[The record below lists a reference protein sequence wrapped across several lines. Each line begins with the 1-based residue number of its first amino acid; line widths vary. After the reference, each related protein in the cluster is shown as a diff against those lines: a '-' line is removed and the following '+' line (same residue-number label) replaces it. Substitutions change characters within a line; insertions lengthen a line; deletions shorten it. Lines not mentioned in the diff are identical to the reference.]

1 MLDFKIVKQKNGKKL
16 LKTSIYGKALL
27 TIPQLNKG
35 TAFTETER
43 LEFDLIGKLP
53 AHVETLEDQ
62 VKRAYQQ
69 YMGQEKEIQKNSYL
83 NYLLNVNQVLF
94 YKLIREYTTEML
106 PKIYTPVVGEA
117 VEQFSQ
123 RFVQS
128 RGLYIAYEDKDR
140 IDLILNNRSNSEIEI
155 IVVSD
160 GEGVLGIGD
169 QGAGAMA
176 IPVAKLMVYSAI
188 GGINPNATLPIML
201 DVGTNNQKLLHD
213 PMYLGWRHPR
223 VTGKEYEDFI
233 NKFIKAIKKHFPK
246 IFLQWED
253 FGSYNAYNNL
263 VKYRKTICSF
273 NDDIQGTGVV
283 TIAAILA
290 GLRHTKQSLVEQR
303 IIIFGAG
310 SAGMGVTESIYKA
323 MLTNGMSENA
333 AKKCFWLV
341 DRHGLITEYTSNITL
356 AQSAF
361 LRKKS
366 EIDHWPVINKANI
379 TLLEVVENVRPTI
392 LIGCS
397 TMYGAFTQE
406 VITAMAKY
414 VDRPIILPLSN
425 PTSKSEAHPADL
437 IAWTRGKALIATG
450 SPFPDVVWE
459 EQCFPIRQ
467 CNNYLVF
474 PGIGLGVIAVKAKE
488 VSEKMLWAASLTL
501 SQSTQSN
508 KSLLP
513 SLSDQLIQESAR
525 EIAVAVAKAAIAE
538 GLNQINISEAQV
550 EARIKEQIWKP
561 EYLPYQRI

>member
-1 MLDFKIVKQKNGKKL
+1 MLNFKIVTQKNGKKL
-16 LKTSIYGKALL
+16 LKTPIFGKALL
-27 TIPQLNKG
+27 AISQLNKG

-53 AHVETLEDQ
+53 ARVETLEEQ

-69 YMGQEKEIQKNSYL
+69 YMNHEKDIEKNSYL
-83 NYLLNVNQVLF
+83 NYILNVNQVLF
-94 YKLIREYTTEML
+94 YKLIREYTSEML

-123 RFVQS
+123 RFLQT
-128 RGLYIAYEDKDR
+128 RGLYITYEDQDR
-140 IDLILNNRSNSEIEI
+140 IDLILNNRSNSEIEL
-155 IVVSD
+155 IVVTD

-169 QGAGAMA
+169 QGTGGMA
-176 IPVAKLMVYSAI
+176 IPIAKLMVYSAI
-188 GGINPNATLPIML
+188 GGINPHTTLPILL
-201 DVGTNNQKLLHD
+201 DAGTNNQKLLND

-223 VTGKEYEDFI
+223 VTGKEYEGFI
-233 NKFIKAIKKHFPK
+233 SKFIKAIKKHFPK

-263 VKYRKTICSF
+263 LKYRKTICSF

-283 TIAAILA
+283 TIAAILT
-290 GLRHTKQSLVEQR
+290 GLRHTQQSLAEQR
-303 IIIFGAG
+303 IVVFGAG

-323 MLTNGMSENA
+323 MLTNNMPENA
-333 AKKCFWLV
+333 AKKCFWLL
-341 DRHGLITEYTSNITL
+341 DRYGLITDYTNNITV

-366 EIDHWPVINKANI
+366 EVEDWRVSNKANI

-397 TMYGAFTQE
+397 TMYGAFTRE
-406 VITAMAKY
+406 IITAMAKY

-437 IAWTRGKALIATG
+437 IAWTHGKAIIATG
-450 SPFPDVVWE
+450 SPFSDVVWE
-459 EQCFPIRQ
+459 GQRFPIRQ
-467 CNNYLVF
+467 CNNYLAF

-488 VSEKMLWAASLTL
+488 VSEKMLWAASLAL
-501 SQSTQSN
+501 SQSTQ
-508 KSLLP
+508 
-513 SLSDQLIQESAR
+513 QLAQETAH
-525 EIAVAVAKAAIAE
+525 EIAIAVAKAAIAD
-538 GLNQINISEAQV
+538 GLNQIPISETEV
-550 EARIKEQIWKP
+550 EARIKAQIWNP